1 MVYGWEMYYGDFNMQ
16 IFGVLLLDKR
26 MDLFVFEVI
35 KFGIFFVEFVISNW
49 GGDKFKIIYLIIYFM
64 FGMMFL
70 VFDM

>member
-1 MVYGWEMYYGDFNMQ
+1 
-16 IFGVLLLDKR
+16 